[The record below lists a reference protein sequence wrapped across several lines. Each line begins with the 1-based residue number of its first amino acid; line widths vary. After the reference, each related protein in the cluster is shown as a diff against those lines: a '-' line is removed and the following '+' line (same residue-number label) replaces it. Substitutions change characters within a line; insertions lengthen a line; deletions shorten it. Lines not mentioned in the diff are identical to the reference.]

1 MIKMNDAK
9 AGIKELIGSLEGKY
23 MVNSKLNKVGI
34 AKDILLVVVS
44 MTVLMVALRFVVL
57 LTR

>member
-1 MIKMNDAK
+1 MNDAK